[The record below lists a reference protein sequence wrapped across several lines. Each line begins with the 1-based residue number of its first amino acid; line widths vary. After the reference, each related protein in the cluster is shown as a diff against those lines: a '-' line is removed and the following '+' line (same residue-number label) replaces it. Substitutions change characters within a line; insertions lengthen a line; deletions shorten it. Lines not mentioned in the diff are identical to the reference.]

1 MILDKMNNLGVNRES
16 ITALAAEAESK
27 PLEFNPSERS
37 AFVRKSIQQIKAMK
51 ASTVGYTKDDI
62 KSGFPEF
69 AEQYPGLFEM
79 VMKPSYDEKS
89 LSLMINMLDKMGAGQ
104 TSQHQA
110 SIRVGQHL
118 MNEYVNPVL
127 PPAPISGA
135 ISAATSGA
143 TTSGT
148 TNQ

>member
-1 MILDKMNNLGVNRES
+1 MNNLGVNRES

-27 PLEFNPSERS
+27 PVDFNATERS
-37 AFVRKSIQQIKAMK
+37 AFVRKTIQQVKSMK
-51 ASTVGYTKDDI
+51 ASGYSKDDI
-62 KSGFPEF
+62 KAGFPDF

-79 VMKPSYDEKS
+79 VMKPGYDEKS
-89 LSLMINMLDKMGAGQ
+89 LSLMINLLDKMGSGQ

-110 SIRVGQHL
+110 SIKVGQHL

-127 PPAPISGA
+127 PPT
-135 ISAATSGA
+135 SAATVP
-143 TTSGT
+143 TS

>member
-1 MILDKMNNLGVNRES
+1 
-16 ITALAAEAESK
+16 
-27 PLEFNPSERS
+27 
-37 AFVRKSIQQIKAMK
+37 VRKSIQQIKAMK
-51 ASTVGYTKDDI
+51 ASTVGYSKDDI

-110 SIRVGQHL
+110 SIKVGQHL

-127 PPAPISGA
+127 PPVP
-135 ISAATSGA
+135 T
-143 TTSGT
+143 GT

>member
-1 MILDKMNNLGVNRES
+1 MNNLGVNRES

-27 PLEFNPSERS
+27 PVDFNATERS
-37 AFVRKSIQQIKAMK
+37 AFVRKTIQQVKSMK
-51 ASTVGYTKDDI
+51 ASGYSKDDI
-62 KSGFPEF
+62 KAGFPDF

-79 VMKPSYDEKS
+79 VMKPGYDEKS
-89 LSLMINMLDKMGAGQ
+89 LSLMINLLDKMGSGQ

-110 SIRVGQHL
+110 SIKVGQHL

-127 PPAPISGA
+127 PP
-135 ISAATSGA
+135 TSGA
-143 TTSGT
+143 TVPTS

>member
-1 MILDKMNNLGVNRES
+1 MIFQPFNCLNFIDKMNNLGVNRES

-37 AFVRKSIQQIKAMK
+37 AFVRKSIQQIKSMK
-51 ASTVGYTKDDI
+51 ASSVGYTKDDI

-89 LSLMINMLDKMGAGQ
+89 LNLMINMLDKMGAGQ
-104 TSQHQA
+104 TTQHQA
-110 SIRVGQHL
+110 SIKVGQHL

-127 PPAPISGA
+127 PPT
-135 ISAATSGA
+135 SAAA
-143 TTSGT
+143 TTSAS